1 MIRHLNTNSILENRI
16 AKLEKRLHIKNE
28 SKLDIVDAIH
38 MGLEDDIIN
47 ESQLINEC
55 LAIRFSR
62 MLFVFKCL
70 IIYKPH
76 LL

>member
-1 MIRHLNTNSILENRI
+1 MIRRLNTNSILENRI
-16 AKLEKRLHIKNE
+16 TKLEKRLCIKNE

-55 LAIRFSR
+55 LAIMSEEELMTLCTNLDIPF
-62 MLFVFKCL
+62 
-70 IIYKPH
+70 
-76 LL
+76 

>member
-1 MIRHLNTNSILENRI
+1 MIRRLNTNSILENRI

-38 MGLEDDIIN
+38 MGLDDDLIN

-55 LAIRFSR
+55 LAIMSEEELMTLCTNLDIPF
-62 MLFVFKCL
+62 
-70 IIYKPH
+70 
-76 LL
+76 